1 MTGLRALPFILLTAS
16 ANADAQVVF
25 HVDFDHD
32 APGPYTRAELA
43 QDFHP
48 AWADGIDEGLADI
61 VKSDCGMAL
70 RVRYTANAVGKGVI
84 IPVRLPRRDGYYLS
98 YRVFFPNGFT
108 FVKEGKLSGLC
119 GGACNSGGVKSTG
132 NDGWSS
138 RVIWRQ
144 DGKLAQYVYSPDQ
157 AGQYGD
163 IRYWDGA
170 ITTGRWHVVQTYVQV
185 NNPDKADG
193 IIRSWLDGR
202 LVYSDEKARLR
213 TTSAFAVDTFKFET
227 FFGGGSSD
235 FAPGSDQYALFDD
248 ITVSEHPI
256 TLPDCPKV

>member
-1 MTGLRALPFILLTAS
+1 MLAVRILPFALFAMCG
-16 ANADAQVVF
+16 AAHAQVAF

-32 APGPYTRAELA
+32 APGPYTRAELKN
-43 QDFHP
+43 DFNP

-61 VKSDCGMAL
+61 VKSDCGLAL
-70 RVRYTANAVGKGVI
+70 RVHYPPNAVGKGVI
-84 IPVRLPRRDGYYLS
+84 IPVKLPRRDSYYLS
-98 YRVFFPNGFT
+98 YRVYFPAGFT

-132 NDGWSS
+132 DDGWSS

-163 IRYWDGA
+163 IRYWDGT

-202 LVYSDEKARLR
+202 LVYNDEKARLR

-235 FAPGSDQYALFDD
+235 FAPASDQYALFDD
-248 ITVSEHPI
+248 ITVSEQPI
-256 TLPDCPKV
+256 ALPDCPKV